1 MDIAVNAVI
10 GALILLTLGWLK
22 SDISKLGDRVEAMD
36 HRLTDAVLKLAERVS
51 HIEGRMDERER
62 H

>member
-10 GALILLTLGWLK
+10 GALILLALGWLK
-22 SDISKLGDRVEAMD
+22 ADIGK
-36 HRLTDAVLKLAERVS
+36 LTDRIERMTSSVTNLAERVA
-51 HIEGRMDERER
+51 HLEGRLDERER